1 VNPYEIQRRMAKACT
16 IADKAEE
23 MGFSAS
29 DLGKQDTLEWK
40 QWAALCGVK
49 PPSQETWDMVVDL
62 LAKREVYNGPSGLED
77 PRFIQNLTK
86 MAVKI
91 TETLDK
97 NNVDSGEAKNLSKK
111 DKRFVAKLAK
121 ANPDETTFDLGTK
134 FLEMREEHRDPTN
147 ESTHE

>member
-1 VNPYEIQRRMAKACT
+1 MNPYEIQRRMAKACT